1 MILLHMILSSLFCA
15 LLFCLV
21 FVSVV
26 TIASEPASID
36 YDRSFEKKIAMSMSI
51 RCHTGMWTDNFLIS
65 ANYCTACFCD
75 NQRVE
80 TVKFLV
86 CDAVRHIKNKL
97 HSSDR
102 PDPGGAGGSNN
113 ETSVAARLAC
123 VGGGRE
129 QGRVKGTDGRAG
141 E

>member
-1 MILLHMILSSLFCA
+1 MILSSLFCA

-26 TIASEPASID
+26 TIASEPALID

-75 NQRVE
+75 NQHVE

-86 CDAVRHIKNKL
+86 CDAVQHIKNKNL
-97 HSSDR
+97 
-102 PDPGGAGGSNN
+102 
-113 ETSVAARLAC
+113 C
-123 VGGGRE
+123 GR
-129 QGRVKGTDGRAG
+129 DGRTLCG
-141 E
+141 PLRVPKSTYVSENQSFSILDVRS